1 MQLTTLLASALS
13 LAAGS
18 SAAAIGARQG
28 VDNPRLAQFR
38 IWSADGCDRA
48 NEGFYTVETDM
59 ANKCHPLNVAPVVS
73 VMLEVWTP
81 AAANCRFEVFTTPD
95 CSGQPYGP
103 NPLKL
108 CRNAVGPPT
117 IPGLHRPTFNAYKVT
132 CA

>member
-81 AAANCRFEVFTTPD
+81 AAANCRCKCYPAPPSSRTSETD
-95 CSGQPYGP
+95 
-103 NPLKL
+103 
-108 CRNAVGPPT
+108 AVKTHSRSLHHARLLGAAVRAEPP
-117 IPGLHRPTFNAYKVT
+117 
-132 CA
+132 